1 MGFLIGFFTFL
12 LVLDCLFLILL
23 ILVQLP
29 KKEAGMGQAF
39 GGATTDALFGAG
51 SGTALTKLTKYATGF
66 FLGMVLLLTVLN
78 ANRSKDSSRGFEEQ
92 LNQAAKTL
100 PPPTP
105 PPNAIAPGMSNAAPV
120 RAATNLPLM
129 TATNTL
135 TSASNPLLTTRTNAP
150 EKPAATNAAPPPA
163 TQ

>member
-12 LVLDCLFLILL
+12 LVVDCLFLILL
-23 ILVQLP
+23 ILIQLP

-66 FLGMVLLLTVLN
+66 FLGMTLLLTVLN
-78 ANRSKDSSRGFEEQ
+78 ANQAKDRGRDFEEK

-105 PPNAIAPGMSNAAPV
+105 PPSAATTVTSNLAPA
-120 RAATNLPLM
+120 RAATNVSLM
-129 TATNTL
+129 TATNVL
-135 TSASNPLLTTRTNAP
+135 TSATNSLLTTRPNAP
-150 EKPAATNAAPPPA
+150 EKPAATNTATPPA
-163 TQ
+163 AK